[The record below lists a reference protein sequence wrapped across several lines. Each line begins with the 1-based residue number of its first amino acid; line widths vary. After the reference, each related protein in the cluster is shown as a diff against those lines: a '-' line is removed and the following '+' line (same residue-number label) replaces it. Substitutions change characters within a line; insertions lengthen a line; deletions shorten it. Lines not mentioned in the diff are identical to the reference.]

1 MLTATLFLLFA
12 VAAMIAVAV
21 LADASLRGRTA
32 LRALRG
38 ERAKIA
44 AQPNGRRAVVLS
56 VWTKEHAPSRIITA
70 EYERQLAAA

>member
-21 LADASLRGRTA
+21 LADASLRGRA
-32 LRALRG
+32 AFHALRG

-44 AQPNGRRAVVLS
+44 SQPNGGRAVVLN
-56 VWTKEHAPSRIITA
+56 VWTKEHAPSRTIKA
-70 EYERQLAAA
+70 GRERQLAVA